1 MICRMDSI
9 ANHYSVRHP
18 LETIAGKK
26 RKSME
31 GVSHH
36 DTLVPLND
44 HSAKD
49 GPTAKRQKTGEASSL
64 SRKAS
69 TSSLVAKG
77 KGLPPRSEDR
87 GALLKKA
94 QGDRER
100 ERKRSSRGSRGVRR
114 PSASGP
120 TTSKLRAATNT
131 SGKLGLLK
139 SGAAKIR
146 SMLGS
151 TSKSVSEAGGVAGT
165 TTPATKLKEK
175 VTATTCALP
184 PALTEVPIAMDDKA
198 TSGAEPK
205 GRKAPGLTSRLK
217 FAVPKASSSSTAAQP
232 TSQATVS
239 APRKLAVPPTTPQI
253 SSASAVGLGV
263 VKHPTSSG
271 QSCGT
276 HDKADTLPTET
287 LTVES
292 IQPCTQVLAPRAASD
307 SSNTSTKPVVGGAKK
322 AVRSTPLSQRTS
334 RLYTPTASSLARM
347 AATNAKHR
355 TGKVLSPGGASNF
368 CLDIAQENV
377 GGLSPTKTAGG
388 FKSLTPA
395 PSVTT
400 HNPPPIVSKTP
411 HKSQPHILANSSTA
425 EADGVSPIP
434 APPAHLSKTNTLT
447 PRKTRSPFGQSNRP
461 HISRSKIIA
470 KVEEQRAAAASGTS
484 NHSGKMPRKSVGVG
498 AGVVAKATA
507 MGETPQ
513 VHKSARVQV
522 AFERRVRLSEAAIRR
537 SRIGQ
542 MPIV

>member
-9 ANHYSVRHP
+9 ANHYSVRRP
-18 LETIAGKK
+18 LEKIAGKK

-49 GPTAKRQKTGEASSL
+49 GPIAKRQKTGEVSSL
-64 SRKAS
+64 RRKAS

-77 KGLPPRSEDR
+77 KGVPPRSEDR

-94 QGDRER
+94 QGGREG
-100 ERKRSSRGSRGVRR
+100 ERRRSSRGSRGVRR

-131 SGKLGLLK
+131 NTNTSGKLGLLK

-151 TSKSVSEAGGVAGT
+151 TSKATSAAGGVAGT
-165 TTPATKLKEK
+165 TRPATKLKAK

-184 PALTEVPIAMDDKA
+184 PTLTEVPIAMGDKA

-205 GRKAPGLTSRLK
+205 GSKAPGLTSRLK
-217 FAVPKASSSSTAAQP
+217 FAVPKASSSTTAAQP
-232 TSQATVS
+232 ISQATDS
-239 APRKLAVPPTTPQI
+239 APRKLAVPPTTPQ
-253 SSASAVGLGV
+253 VN
-263 VKHPTSSG
+263 PG

-276 HDKADTLPTET
+276 HAKADTLPTET

-292 IQPCTQVLAPRAASD
+292 MQPCTQVLTLHAASD
-307 SSNTSTKPVVGGAKK
+307 SSNTSTKPVVGSAKK

-347 AATNAKHR
+347 AATNAKYR
-355 TGKVLSPGGASNF
+355 TGKVLSPSGASNF

-377 GGLSPTKTAGG
+377 GGLSPTKTASG

-411 HKSQPHILANSSTA
+411 HKSQPHIPANSSIA

-447 PRKTRSPFGQSNRP
+447 PRKARSPFGQSNRP

-484 NHSGKMPRKSVGVG
+484 NHSGRMPRKSVAVG

-537 SRIGQ
+537 SRTGQ